1 MDFPSRPQEKKKDGK
16 KVEGDTFKSL
26 VISVFPKK
34 YILLIFNV
42 LKKSKM

>member
-34 YILLIFNV
+34 IFNV